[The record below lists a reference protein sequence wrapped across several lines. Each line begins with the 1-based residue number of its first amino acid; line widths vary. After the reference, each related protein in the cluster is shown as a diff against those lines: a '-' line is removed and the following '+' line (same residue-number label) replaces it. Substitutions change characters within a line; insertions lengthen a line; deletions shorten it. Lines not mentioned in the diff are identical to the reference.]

1 MPRIQPQAREGAA
14 SCRHAAASDRAV
26 EAVGVD
32 PEGGNGFVHHLDH
45 EAELPGHAV
54 VSGRLTNTF
63 SHTEGT
69 ERTEAG
75 ATEGVVRVQA
85 MSPRPIGMGARGYMH
100 ENEISGIVVDSAL
113 LVHRELGPGLLESV
127 YEVALAHVLRER
139 GLRLTRQQPIPV
151 VFRGIT
157 FDTASRS

>member
-1 MPRIQPQAREGAA
+1 
-14 SCRHAAASDRAV
+14 
-26 EAVGVD
+26 
-32 PEGGNGFVHHLDH
+32 
-45 EAELPGHAV
+45 
-54 VSGRLTNTF
+54 
-63 SHTEGT
+63 
-69 ERTEAG
+69 
-75 ATEGVVRVQA
+75 
-85 MSPRPIGMGARGYMH
+85 MH

-157 FDTASRS
+157 FEEGFKADIIVEGMVLIELKSVERLAPVHSKQVLTYLRLSGIHLGLLLNFGAPLMRDGIERIVCGPPR